1 MSFPQTRL
9 RRLRENAVLRDA
21 LQDVRLHP
29 SDFIQP
35 YFVVDGEEVK
45 KAIKLMPGIYQYSID
60 QLLKE
65 LESAIKVGINK
76 ILLFGVLEADQKDD
90 KASEAYNRRG
100 IVQEAVKAIKEKFP
114 ELYVI
119 TDVCLC
125 EYTDHGHCGILE
137 DGKVLNDETLD
148 LLAKTAVSHA
158 EAGADMVAPSDMMDG
173 RVQAIREALDEAH
186 FSSVPIMS
194 YAVKFASS
202 LYGPFRQAAGTE
214 DFKGDRKT
222 YQMDFARNTNEAL
235 REAQAD
241 INEGADLI
249 MVKPAGTY
257 LDIIRELKNNIQ
269 VPIVAYQ
276 VSGEYGMLKAAA
288 QVGVGDLQKMVLESL
303 IAIKRAGA
311 SLVITYFSKQILQE
325 NWLNLKP

>member
-1 MSFPQTRL
+1 
-9 RRLRENAVLRDA
+9 VLNDET
-21 LQDVRLHP
+21 LDL
-29 SDFIQP
+29 
-35 YFVVDGEEVK
+35 
-45 KAIKLMPGIYQYSID
+45 
-60 QLLKE
+60 
-65 LESAIKVGINK
+65 
-76 ILLFGVLEADQKDD
+76 
-90 KASEAYNRRG
+90 RG
-100 IVQEAVKAIKEKFP
+100 IVQEAIKAIKEKFS

-125 EYTDHGHCGILE
+125 EYTDHGHCGILDE
-137 DGKVLNDETLD
+137 GKVLNDETLD

-173 RVQAIREALDEAH
+173 RVKVIREALDDAH
-186 FSSVPIMS
+186 FTSVPIMS
-194 YAVKFASS
+194 YAVKYASGF
-202 LYGPFRQAAGTE
+202 YGPFRQAAGTE

-222 YQMDFARNTNEAL
+222 YQMDFSRNTAEAL

-257 LDIIRELKNNIQ
+257 LDIIRELKNNVQ

-311 SLVITYFSKQILQE
+311 SLVITYFAKQILQE
-325 NWLNLKP
+325 QWLVSK